1 MTKQNLTDLCTDM
14 QCTSHNRPSDQ
25 CDQCKIENYS
35 DEELL
40 QVAEDHAKSMRDN
53 NIVPRGWWIEL
64 AKRLRREMELAKLN
78 GDKPVFCWGREDD

>member
-1 MTKQNLTDLCTDM
+1 M
-14 QCTSHNRPSDQ
+14 QCLKHNRPSDQ

-40 QVAEDHAKSMRDN
+40 QVAEDHAKSLRDN

-64 AKRLRREMELAKLN
+64 AKRLRATKAL
-78 GDKPVFCWGREDD
+78 DWSREDD